1 MISEELRRGIFKEN
15 PIFGLALGLCP
26 ALAISTSVF
35 NALGMGCAVLFVLI
49 DSNLMI
55 SLVRKWVPDR
65 VRIPCYITII
75 ATFVT
80 IVDLCI
86 KAYIPVLDRQLGIF
100 VQLIVVNCVILGR
113 AESYASQN
121 TVRKSIVDGVAI
133 GLGFTL
139 SLVAIAAV
147 RELLGSNRFFGY
159 TVIPGFHPILFF
171 AGAPGGFITI
181 GALLAFFNY
190 RRLKKEKSIH

>member
-49 DSNLMI
+49 GSNLLI

-80 IVDLCI
+80 IVDLCM
-86 KAYIPVLDRQLGIF
+86 KAYATVLDRQLGIF

-121 TVRKSIVDGVAI
+121 TVRKSIIDGVAI

-139 SLVAIAAV
+139 SLVTIAAV
-147 RELLGSNRFFGY
+147 RELLGSNRFLGY

-190 RRLKKEKSIH
+190 RRLKKEKSVH